1 MALHAEVLE
10 MGPGA
15 EVTAAEGKSSRVPG
29 NKHVGQPGSAG
40 TVWMQQNLIT
50 NVLRFPLSTQWTGW
64 TMTKTE
70 AALAQVII
78 EEGAQV
84 EYAVNAYLNAN
95 AVTVMGTLVP
105 PKGQI
110 VNTLHGLTGVDL
122 AYLSMSTSTLTLGPR
137 RGQT

>member
-10 MGPGA
+10 LGPAA

-40 TVWMQQNLIT
+40 TVWMQGNPIT

-70 AALAQVII
+70 AALAQVSI

-105 PKGQI
+105 TKGQI
-110 VNTLHGLTGVDL
+110 VETVDVLTGVDL
-122 AYLSMSTSTLTLGPR
+122 SLIHI
-137 RGQT
+137 